1 MNDEAL
7 YSEWFFWL
15 IIAAVL
21 IVAAAAL
28 LIIVLVL
35 AKRILR
41 LAVAALGIVTKVK
54 ENTMPIWDLQ
64 TTNEVAIQILNGA
77 KDIKDHT
84 KLVASNLPKNDN

>member
-7 YSEWFFWL
+7 FSEWYFWL
-15 IIAAVL
+15 VVAAIL

-35 AKRILR
+35 ARRILR

-54 ENTMPIWDLQ
+54 ENTAPIWELQ
-64 TTNEVAIQILNGA
+64 TTNEVALQILNGA

-84 KLVASNLPKNDN
+84 GLVAANLPKNDN